1 MGHLPGGG
9 RAQLIAQLCSS
20 VPGSPPVA
28 IERQRER
35 DVHQPETYS
44 VTSWEETGSAVG
56 LALCVYFLP
65 PTPSPGLPQF
75 GHLLVP
81 EYLVRVLG
89 YHLGFPPPAVSGH
102 QRGHASAGTGRRAPA
117 KHPPGFGGPQ
127 VGSA

>member
-1 MGHLPGGG
+1 MGHLPGRG
-9 RAQLIAQLCSS
+9 RPQLIAQLCSS

-102 QRGHASAGTGRRAPA
+102 QRGHASAGMGRRAPA